1 VITGHQ
7 GKKKSLAQRRRHGFF
22 NPVDSASPS
31 IGHHP
36 TSLKDVLSFYYFYF
50 LFFTW
55 LNLVLI
61 FHGGWERTYIP
72 TRHIELPPPICIRV
86 IELNQWK
93 PICEAFQSSLRV
105 HRLRLSFNLINFHL
119 WPFEFLFFNQK
130 EKEKGGTRMSRRLK
144 NMYTYNARSRVFRTI
159 LPGLGHI
166 QQLPIRLLNNLAS
179 LCLYTHTHSLSL
191 SLSISILL
199 SFFGGFCYDISK
211 LLFGIFHHIYS
222 SGKDGVVGGLVCGI
236 LCCMPVD
243 GRSSFRH

>member
-1 VITGHQ
+1 
-7 GKKKSLAQRRRHGFF
+7 
-22 NPVDSASPS
+22 
-31 IGHHP
+31 
-36 TSLKDVLSFYYFYF
+36 
-50 LFFTW
+50 
-55 LNLVLI
+55 
-61 FHGGWERTYIP
+61 
-72 TRHIELPPPICIRV
+72 
-86 IELNQWK
+86 
-93 PICEAFQSSLRV
+93 
-105 HRLRLSFNLINFHL
+105 
-119 WPFEFLFFNQK
+119 
-130 EKEKGGTRMSRRLK
+130 MSRRLK

-222 SGKDGVVGGLVCGI
+222 SGKDGVVGGLVYGI

-243 GRSSFRH
+243 GRSSFRHWYDMSSPLCRRRRRVGRPPVFSRTFRADDKLASSASRPTPFSVSRPMNRHPCVTVLCVYFHDFQLMR